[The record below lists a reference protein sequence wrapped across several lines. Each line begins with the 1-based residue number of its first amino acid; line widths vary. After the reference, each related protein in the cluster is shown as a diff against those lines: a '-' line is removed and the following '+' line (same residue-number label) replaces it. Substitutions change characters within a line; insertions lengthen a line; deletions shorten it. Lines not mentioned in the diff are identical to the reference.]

1 MTKAKKKRSGK
12 GKSTSKW
19 ERFKK
24 AYHQWDEGNFEL
36 ADGLEPDESV
46 PMPPLDR
53 SEIYNWAHMPIKRI
67 ERMEV
72 RSFKR
77 LYPILSCVLC
87 LFFML
92 ILLYTA
98 GSLPKYGSADV
109 PAMNEV
115 AERYL
120 EKGEEETGAVNYV
133 AGVILDY
140 RAFDTLGESHVLYAA
155 LTAVLILL
163 LDVGD
168 PGTETDDYEDEK
180 IFNFSGDAIVQNTAR
195 IIVPIILLFGIYV
208 ILNGHLSPGGGFSG
222 GAIIGAGL
230 ITYSVAFGNQRA
242 RKIVS
247 FKTLKIVSLCALCF
261 YSLSKCYSFFCGAN
275 GIESI
280 IKNGTPGNIISAGLI
295 LPLNI
300 AVGAVVALT
309 MYSLYT
315 IFKRGKM

>member
-1 MTKAKKKRSGK
+1 MTKRKKKKNAGVSRWAK
-12 GKSTSKW
+12 FRT
-19 ERFKK
+19 
-24 AYHQWDEGNFEL
+24 AYHKWDEGEFEL
-36 ADGLEPDESV
+36 ADQLDPDESI

-53 SEIYNWAHMPIKRI
+53 SEIFNWTHMPIKSLERI
-67 ERMEV
+67 EIK
-72 RSFKR
+72 SFRK

-87 LFFML
+87 LAFMV

-98 GSLPKYGSADV
+98 GSLPEYGSADV

-115 AERYL
+115 AGRYL

-163 LDVGD
+163 LNVGD
-168 PGTETDDYEDEK
+168 PGTETDDYKDEQ
-180 IFNFSGDAIVQNTAR
+180 IFNFTHDAIVQNTAR
-195 IIVPIILLFGIYV
+195 LIVPVILLFGIYI

-230 ITYSVAFGNQRA
+230 ITYSVAFGNKCA

-275 GIESI
+275 GFESI
-280 IKNGTPGNIISAGLI
+280 IKKGTPGNILSAGLI

-300 AVGAVVALT
+300 AVGVVVALT
-309 MYSLYT
+309 MYALYT